1 MEEKRVKTI
10 VIVGAGYAGIRI
22 ALDLGT
28 FLKHRPDAAKEWM
41 LYIVDRSDSHVFTPS
56 LYETATALKEDA
68 TAWNIKRA
76 VTLEYAEI
84 FSGLP
89 LRFVQDEV
97 TAIKTDSKEI
107 HLHDNP
113 PLTYDILILA
123 LGSTT
128 NFFNIPGLAE
138 HSYPLKTA
146 QDSIRIRNAIT
157 SALET
162 ENTGDIAR
170 IYIGGGGPTGVELA
184 AELTRF
190 IRKKCAKRINACR
203 RNEIVLCEAGPTI
216 LGGFPASVATQ
227 ARRRLLSL
235 GVILKE
241 NMAIKS
247 VDKNTI
253 SVSEGGGTTEQPMP
267 YDVLVWAGGIRMSQL
282 MENIIAPK
290 DKKGRCIVEPTLR
303 VRLERAPEQLVYA
316 LGDTACFADAAGKA
330 IPGTAFIAIS
340 QGKIVARNIIAD
352 MTGSSKKIPYLPPR
366 VFPFA
371 IPLGGKHAIFSFPPV
386 RMGGLMGWL
395 IRIGIDLKYLF
406 GILPPHKALA
416 FWINSVWVSIKND

>member
-1 MEEKRVKTI
+1 MEENGVKTI
-10 VIVGAGYAGIRI
+10 VIVGAGYAGIRV
-22 ALDLGT
+22 ALDLGA
-28 FLKHRPDAAKEWM
+28 FLKHHPDKAKEWM

-84 FSGLP
+84 FGDLP
-89 LRFVQDEV
+89 IRFVQDEIV
-97 TAIKTDSKEI
+97 DIKTDSKEI

-113 PLTYDILILA
+113 PLAYDILVLA
-123 LGSTT
+123 LGSAT

-157 SALET
+157 SALEPK
-162 ENTGDIAR
+162 NTGDIAR

-190 IRKKCAKRINACR
+190 IRKKCAHHINACR
-203 RNEIVLCEAGPTI
+203 RNEIILCEAGPTI
-216 LGGFPASVATQ
+216 LGGFPASVVAQT
-227 ARRRLLSL
+227 RKRLLSL

-253 SVSEGGGTTEQPMP
+253 TVSESDGTERTTPH
-267 YDVLVWAGGIRMSQL
+267 DVLVWAGGIRISPL
-282 MENIIAPK
+282 MESIIAPK
-290 DKKGRCIVEPTLR
+290 DKKGRCIVEPSLR

-352 MTGSSKKIPYLPPR
+352 ITGSSKKISYLPPR

-371 IPLGGKHAIFSFPPV
+371 IPLGGKHAIFSFPPL